1 MNQENAKKRKVNPD
15 IELFG
20 LLKVPDSV
28 LLKEAL
34 RENRELKVRI
44 GQLESYIE
52 ELEER
57 TGGGL

>member
-1 MNQENAKKRKVNPD
+1 MNPD